1 MIGMIQKANKSKS
14 GKTLSIQ
21 VDDVWYTSKN
31 WELEFAAGR
40 RIIFEPSTQNFPD
53 GGSCE
58 WLNDYVFED
67 AQTTPAAQA
76 FNQAHQDQPP
86 PLGQPGPPTAT
97 PEQVRAQAQA
107 HRTQPNKGALIGAL
121 ALTKSI
127 TGQKEQVWEA
137 FLYFYHKM
145 DNFDPTAN

>member
-1 MIGMIQKANKSKS
+1 MIGTIQKANKSKS

-21 VDDVWYTSKN
+21 VDNVWYTSKN

-40 RIIFEPSTQNFPD
+40 RIIFEPSTQAFPD
-53 GGSCE
+53 GGSCQ

-67 AQTTPAAQA
+67 ASGTPSAQAMDDRMAQVPAAGAVGGQA
-76 FNQAHQDQPP
+76 AI
-86 PLGQPGPPTAT
+86 GTAGLR
-97 PEQVRAQAQA
+97 QRVV
-107 HRTQPNKGALIGAL
+107 PNKDTLISAL

-137 FLYFYHKM
+137 FRYFYHKM
-145 DNFDPTAN
+145 ETFDPTIPF